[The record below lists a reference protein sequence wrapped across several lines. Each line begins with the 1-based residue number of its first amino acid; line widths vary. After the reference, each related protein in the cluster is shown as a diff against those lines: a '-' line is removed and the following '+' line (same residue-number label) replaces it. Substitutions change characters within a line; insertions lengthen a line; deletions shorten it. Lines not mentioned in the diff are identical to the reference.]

1 MRVTGTSER
10 DSRDL
15 AAYDQD
21 TGTLVVLSQVLGN
34 AEDGAAAIASDL
46 VEHEALD
53 RATEA
58 EELSERPIGTR
69 HVDPGSGA
77 EDKMG
82 DLRFG
87 LAPLLDGPRRC
98 LLGELG
104 HLDHHDVLAHVQRL
118 LPVTADARVGMK
130 DLLIQV
136 EVPLRDARLLACS
149 SSNIHGCLSFQWHIL
164 IMKLAAVYDSGGED
178 GGS

>member
-1 MRVTGTSER
+1 MRVTGTAEC
-10 DSRDL
+10 DGGDL

-21 TGTLVVLSQVLGN
+21 ARALVVLSQVLGN
-34 AEDGAAAIASDL
+34 AEDGAAALASHL

-87 LAPLLDGPRRC
+87 LAPLLDGPCGR
-98 LLGELG
+98 LLCELG
-104 HLDHHDVLAHVQRL
+104 HLDHHDVLAHV
-118 LPVTADARVGMK
+118 
-130 DLLIQV
+130 
-136 EVPLRDARLLACS
+136 
-149 SSNIHGCLSFQWHIL
+149 
-164 IMKLAAVYDSGGED
+164 
-178 GGS
+178 